1 MGIAK
6 SGELFDS
13 PDFLHVSIFL
23 LQLCIVFHI
32 RCRGLLTLTPY
43 IIHNFRVKN
52 RAVSFLGPRP
62 CKK

>member
-23 LQLCIVFHI
+23 LQLCIVSYMMSGIFDPNTI
-32 RCRGLLTLTPY
+32 YYTQFSGQKQGRKL
-43 IIHNFRVKN
+43 F
-52 RAVSFLGPRP
+52 
-62 CKK
+62 